1 MTTCILLV
9 DDDAV
14 QATTRKA
21 ILERAGKSVF
31 VAPNAKAGLNMLQDP
46 EFFSAV
52 GLVITDHLMP
62 QMNGP
67 QFITALRDFMP
78 TLPVLVLS
86 GFPDGEAEYEGLDI
100 VYRVKPFAPD
110 QLIHLVKSLMSEPM
124 SRTA

>member
-31 VAPNAKAGLNMLQDP
+31 VAPNAQAGLKMLGNP
-46 EFFSAV
+46 EFFASV

-67 QFITALRDFMP
+67 EFVAVLRDLLP
-78 TLPVLVLS
+78 SLPVLVLS
-86 GFPDGEAEYEGLDI
+86 GLPDGETEYEGLES
-100 VYRVKPFAPD
+100 FTGSS
-110 QLIHLVKSLMSEPM
+110 HLLQIN
-124 SRTA
+124 

>member
-1 MTTCILLV
+1 MTPCILLV

-31 VAPNAKAGLNMLQDP
+31 VASNAKAGLTMLQDP

-67 QFITALRDFMP
+67 QFITALRGFMP

-86 GFPDGEAEYEGLDI
+86 GFPDAEAEYEGLDI